1 MTRTH
6 RASAGAWCAAGLLV
20 AAAAGSQ
27 PLTAERAVQIALQK
41 STSVVNARA
50 GVVDARGGV
59 YGAYSGVMP
68 RVSADWSRSGSQ
80 VKDQSGTLS
89 FGAATFPA
97 TIKNQERYATAPSL
111 SGTWPVLNLSN
122 LSSLSSARSGLKA
135 SQLSLEAA
143 RSDVALE
150 TRRRFYNAVSAVHLA
165 GVADA
170 AVKLSRDDERRVRA
184 LFEVGS
190 VSRSDLLRAQVRTS
204 SSQLDSITARVDVVN
219 QRIGLAEILA
229 MPEGQLGD
237 VDTTLTA
244 ESREFDEGAV
254 LEEASKRRPDIQAA
268 EAELRSAKAG
278 LTAAQLARLP
288 YVTVSGS
295 ASFDSKASVST
306 TGPTVRPA
314 SGTDPTLV
322 VVDTTTSS
330 ATSTDRGLSG
340 QIALTWDLFTGF
352 QTESRIAQA
361 RARVLRAEESRN
373 ALRRGLEGEVHQA
386 MVAYREAIGR
396 EQLASTTLESAA
408 ENLKL
413 TQQKYNVGSTT
424 ILELIDSQVSLT
436 RAAATRVQ
444 GLAAIR
450 MAEAQLNRVRGRIE

>member
-1 MTRTH
+1 M
-6 RASAGAWCAAGLLV
+6 V

-41 STSVVNARA
+41 STSVVNAMA

-68 RVSADWSRSGSQ
+68 QVSASWSRGVSKTTQQTGTQ
-80 VKDQSGTLS
+80 LFGTLAFAS
-89 FGAATFPA
+89 PPTDIESYSITPQVTGQWS
-97 TIKNQERYATAPSL
+97 I
-111 SGTWPVLNLSN
+111 LNLSN
-122 LSSLSSARSGLKA
+122 LSSVSAARSGLKA
-135 SQLSLEAA
+135 SQHGLQAA

-150 TRRRFYNAVSAVHLA
+150 TRRRFYNAVSAVHLG

-190 VSRSDLLRAQVRTS
+190 VSRSDLLRAQVRTA
-204 SSQLDSITARVDVVN
+204 SSQLDSITAHQAVVSQRVA
-219 QRIGLAEILA
+219 LAEILA
-229 MPEGQLGD
+229 MPEGQLGE

-244 ESREFDEGAV
+244 EAREFGEAEV
-254 LEEASKRRPDIQAA
+254 LAEASRNRPDLQAA

-288 YVTVSGS
+288 YVSVSGS
-295 ASFDSKASVST
+295 AQFNPSSNFTQKQFGTFPNDSVDYAD
-306 TGPTVRPA
+306 A
-314 SGTDPTLV
+314 SGIVHRFPPSVPFVQDPTRSG
-322 VVDTTTSS
+322 SS
-330 ATSTDRGLSG
+330 ESDRILRG

-373 ALRRGLEGEVHQA
+373 ALRRGLEGEVYQA
-386 MVAYREAIGR
+386 MVAYREALGS
-396 EQLASTTLESAA
+396 EQLASTTLESAT

-444 GLAAIR
+444 ALAAIR
-450 MAEAQLNRVRGRIE
+450 IAEAQINRVRGRIE